1 MPVNSAG
8 FYLSCAKTVHLARL
22 SPLYWHSGDGSGHR
36 TYQSREPMRRKRTL
50 EPLASRSVSFKGQVF
65 LMRSPKNWHHNQVA
79 LWVVFPSMRLVSLVK
94 TNPSRVGNKGLPLY
108 AKYVIEWHCCRFI
121 LEIGIDWQSLEVA
134 WHPNSCKIDK
144 TLITEK
150 LKRSFRCDFLSAIR
164 KAWSTAWRP
173 WLSWAK
179 RLKTL
184 VNPILDEFTR
194 K

>member
-65 LMRSPKNWHHNQVA
+65 LMRSPWNWHHSQVA

-150 LKRSFRCDFLSAIR
+150 VEAIFSMRFFKRHSQSVVNRM
-164 KAWSTAWRP
+164 
-173 WLSWAK
+173 
-179 RLKTL
+179 KTL
-184 VNPILDEFTR
+184 AFMREGVKNLCLPKPRWVHT
-194 K
+194 